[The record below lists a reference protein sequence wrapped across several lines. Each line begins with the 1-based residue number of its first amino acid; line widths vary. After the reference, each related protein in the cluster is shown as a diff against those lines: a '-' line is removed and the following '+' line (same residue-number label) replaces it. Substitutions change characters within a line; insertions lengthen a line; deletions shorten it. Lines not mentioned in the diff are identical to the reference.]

1 MPYRRADRTTPLPS
15 NGRHR
20 IAALAFSATLA
31 GLPVPTAASSEP
43 PFDATADTVFD
54 IIATGDPSAFL
65 CLEDRGRE
73 VRQMWDKRIDGERD
87 LNAFLFVA
95 HFRDSAPID
104 IVLNPEFGDA
114 GSARAE
120 AERYAVPL
128 GQLPAQ
134 LRSGLR
140 QFGIHKGDK
149 SYHGGPGKVFVY
161 AGKTDLRLS
170 QNHLEE
176 SLFHEAVHASLDRDH
191 ARSDVW
197 RAAQEADDA
206 FVTRYAQD
214 HPEGEDLAETALFA
228 YGLFFRP
235 GRIPP
240 ADADAIRAQVPA
252 RLAVLET
259 ILSLPPPAFD
269 GTATCP

>member
-1 MPYRRADRTTPLPS
+1 MPYRRADRMYPLPRH
-15 NGRHR
+15 GRHR
-20 IAALAFSATLA
+20 IAALGVSAMLA
-31 GLPVPTAASSEP
+31 AAPAPMAASPEP

-54 IIATGDPSAFL
+54 IIATGDASAFL

-95 HFRDSAPID
+95 HFSDSAPID
-104 IVLNPEFGDA
+104 IVLNPEFGDT

-120 AERYAVPL
+120 AERYARPL
-128 GQLPAQ
+128 GQLPAL

-149 SYHGGPGKVFVY
+149 GYHGGPGKVFVY
-161 AGKTDLRLS
+161 SGKTDLRLS
-170 QNHLEE
+170 QDHLEE

-191 ARSDVW
+191 ARSDDW
-197 RAAQEADDA
+197 RAAQAADDA
-206 FVTRYAQD
+206 FVTRYAQE

-228 YGLFFRP
+228 YGLIYRP

-240 ADADAIRAQVPA
+240 ADAAAIRARVPA
-252 RLAVLET
+252 RLAVLAT
-259 ILSLPPPAFD
+259 ILSLPPPAHD
-269 GTATCP
+269 GTPACP